1 MFECAI
7 NLDGLSALKGCVLFI
22 SFNVW
27 MLEFIQKP
35 LKDVLTGVKLH
46 FRPHE
51 WIIENKRHCHSWD
64 NDGCSVMSGQVALY
78 SPLKDSLP
86 WSDCSFRQRSKT
98 QKDGV
103 LRLCDYQQDDF
114 FLSPTVFIGSGFTCG
129 RGFNRYRKLI
139 WQVSLHMGKYLPY
152 CCIYDTSS
160 VISKCQLI
168 TTRILGWC

>member
-1 MFECAI
+1 MDYLHWKVVFCSFHLMCGCW
-7 NLDGLSALKGCVLFI
+7 NLYRSHLRMCWQVWNSI
-22 SFNVW
+22 S
-27 MLEFIQKP
+27 
-35 LKDVLTGVKLH
+35 DLTNESSKTKITATAEIMMGVA
-46 FRPHE
+46 
-51 WIIENKRHCHSWD
+51 W
-64 NDGCSVMSGQVALY
+64 QVALY

-129 RGFNRYRKLI
+129 RDFNRYRKLI